1 MLRSRKF
8 LVTQQ
13 TKIKNHIL
21 SICRRLGL
29 NYKQESGRKTHW
41 HSNHLEWLTA
51 RINEI
56 KVSALKVNLKIL
68 LKQYEDV
75 TKNIE
80 LYEPEVAH
88 LSEKPKYQKKVKAL
102 TAFKGVKEITALTIV
117 SELGDIRRFDHPKRI
132 TSYAGFD
139 IVEYSSGGHQKQY
152 NISKHGNSSL
162 RRAAVDAA
170 KYAISSP
177 YAGKDLRKRRSD
189 VCVEVA
195 SIANKCSARLYKKG
209 TRMLYAGK
217 PNKKVHVACARE
229 FLGFVW
235 ETLNKVS

>member
-1 MLRSRKF
+1 M
-8 LVTQQ
+8 T
-13 TKIKNHIL
+13 
-21 SICRRLGL
+21 
-29 NYKQESGRKTHW
+29 
-41 HSNHLEWLTA
+41 
-51 RINEI
+51 
-56 KVSALKVNLKIL
+56 
-68 LKQYEDV
+68 
-75 TKNIE
+75 
-80 LYEPEVAH
+80 H
-88 LSEKPKYQKKVKAL
+88 LSETPKFERKVKAL

-177 YAGKDLRKRRSD
+177 HAGKDLRKRRSD

-217 PNKKVHVACARE
+217 PNKKC
-229 FLGFVW
+229 
-235 ETLNKVS
+235 TLPVQENF

>member
-29 NYKQESGRKTHW
+29 NYNQESGRKTHW
-41 HSNHLEWLTA
+41 HSNHREWLTA

-88 LSEKPKYQKKVKAL
+88 LSEKPIHRKTGGDHASSAATPSKVGRGVRFCVTLQKKDSA
-102 TAFKGVKEITALTIV
+102 
-117 SELGDIRRFDHPKRI
+117 
-132 TSYAGFD
+132 TSRD
-139 IVEYSSGGHQKQY
+139 
-152 NISKHGNSSL
+152 
-162 RRAAVDAA
+162 
-170 KYAISSP
+170 
-177 YAGKDLRKRRSD
+177 
-189 VCVEVA
+189 
-195 SIANKCSARLYKKG
+195 
-209 TRMLYAGK
+209 
-217 PNKKVHVACARE
+217 
-229 FLGFVW
+229 
-235 ETLNKVS
+235 